1 MKLIP
6 LTDFADRFDGL
17 EKVFI
22 DDRIFHIEY
31 VKAIGNGLAIRFDG
45 IDNREAARLLTNK
58 MLTVDRKDA
67 APLEDGEY
75 YTFDI
80 IGLEVFAR
88 DGQRLGV
95 VENVLKTGSN
105 DVYVTRTEV
114 GGELL
119 IPALKRVVKE
129 INIAEGR
136 MIIDVKMLEEV

>member
-17 EKVFI
+17 EEVFI

-31 VKAIGNGLAIRFDG
+31 VKAIGNALVIRFDG

-80 IGLEVFAR
+80 IGLEVFAL
-88 DGQRLGV
+88 DGQKLGV

>member
-17 EKVFI
+17 EKVFV
-22 DDRIFHIEY
+22 DDRIFQIEY
-31 VKAIGNGLAIRFDG
+31 VKAIGNALVIRFDG

-80 IGLEVFAR
+80 IGLEVFAL
-88 DGQRLGV
+88 DGQKLGV

-129 INIAEGR
+129 IDIADGR
-136 MIIDVKMLEEV
+136 MIIDEKMLEEV

>member
-17 EKVFI
+17 EKVFV
-22 DDRIFHIEY
+22 DDRIFQIEY
-31 VKAIGNGLAIRFDG
+31 VKAIGNALVIRFDG

-80 IGLEVFAR
+80 IGLEVFAL
-88 DGQRLGV
+88 DGQKLGV